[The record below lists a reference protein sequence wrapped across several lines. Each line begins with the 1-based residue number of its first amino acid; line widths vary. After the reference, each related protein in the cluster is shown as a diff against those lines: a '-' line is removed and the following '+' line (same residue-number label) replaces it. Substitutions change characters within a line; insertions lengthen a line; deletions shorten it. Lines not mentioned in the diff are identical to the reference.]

1 MIVLRKAEER
11 GKANYGWLDTR
22 YTFSFANYYDRDYMG
37 FRALR
42 VINEDTVAPGAGF
55 GKHGHRDM
63 EILTYVTQGALE
75 HKDSIG
81 NGAVVRPGEVQRM
94 SAGTGIMH
102 SEFNHSKTESVR
114 LLQIWLLPDT
124 QGLPPSYEQ
133 RAFDLAGNGGKLQ
146 LVAAKD
152 GRESAVKVHQDVD
165 LYAAVMKKGDR
176 LSHSL
181 SPTRHG
187 WLQVVRGKILL
198 NNLSLGAGDGA
209 AISEVEELA
218 IAAQENAEF
227 LLFDLA

>member
-22 YTFSFANYYDRDYMG
+22 HTFSFANYYDRDYMG

-42 VINEDTVAPGAGF
+42 VINEDKVAPGAGF

-81 NGAVVRPGEVQRM
+81 NGAVIRPGEVQRM
-94 SAGTGIMH
+94 SAGTGITH
-102 SEFNHSKTESVR
+102 SEFNHSKSDPVGF
-114 LLQIWLLPDT
+114 LQIWLLPDT
-124 QGLPPSYEQ
+124 QGLSPSYEQ

-152 GRESAVKVHQDVD
+152 GRDGAVKVHQDVD
-165 LYAAVMKKGDR
+165 LYAAVLRKGDR
-176 LSHSL
+176 FSHSL
-181 SPTRHG
+181 SPHRYG
-187 WLQVVRGKILL
+187 WLQVVRGKISL
-198 NNLSLGAGDGA
+198 NDIFLGAGDGA
-209 AISEVEELA
+209 AISEVGELA
-218 IAAQENAEF
+218 IAAEDKAEF